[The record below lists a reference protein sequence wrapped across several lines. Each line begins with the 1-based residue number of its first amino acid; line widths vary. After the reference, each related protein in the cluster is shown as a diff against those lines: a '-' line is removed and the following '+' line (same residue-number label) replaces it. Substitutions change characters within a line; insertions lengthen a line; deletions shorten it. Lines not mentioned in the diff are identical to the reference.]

1 MNVETFNRKGAILLG
16 LNDQHVTMKNSDKRL
31 HSMRI
36 THVKQKIQL
45 TLQWMILKK
54 TRPPKHKY
62 IAIPRRKS
70 IIPSKL
76 K

>member
-16 LNDQHVTMKNSDKRL
+16 LNEQHVTMKNSDKRL

-54 TRPPKHKY
+54 TRPPKPKY
-62 IAIPRRKS
+62 IAIPRREARTLIKH
-70 IIPSKL
+70 K
-76 K
+76 